1 MKTTETLSCVSCN
14 GTRFYNLVNLK
25 AHPNGGT
32 GPTPIGYRCADCSAD
47 VDVAK
52 MMQKA
57 ERARRL
63 KELQDLQDEL
73 EPSLA
78 PEPAKSGKTSK

>member
-32 GPTPIGYRCADCSAD
+32 GPAPIGYRCADCAAD

-57 ERARRL
+57 ERTRRL

-73 EPSLA
+73 EPSIA
-78 PEPAKSGKTSK
+78 PVTVASGKTSK

>member
-14 GTRFYNLVNLK
+14 GPRFYNLVTLK

-32 GPTPIGYRCADCSAD
+32 GPAPIGYRCADCGAD
-47 VDVAK
+47 VDVQR
-52 MMQKA
+52 MMAKA

-63 KELQDLQDEL
+63 KELESLQNEL
-73 EPSLA
+73 EP
-78 PEPAKSGKTSK
+78 EPVKSGKTSK